1 MQDYMKT
8 LNPQQYEAATTLEGP
23 LLILAGAGSGK
34 TGTMTHRIAYMI
46 KEAGVN
52 PYSILAVTFTNK
64 AAGEMRD
71 RVEALVGPAPGMWI
85 QTFHSACL
93 RILRMDADRIGY
105 DRNFVV
111 YDPVDQKT
119 LVKQIVKEL
128 EYDEKQFAPA
138 YVLAE
143 ISKAKED
150 NVTAPEF
157 ARKYGTID
165 RYQPLVTLYDRYDK
179 ALKKNNAMDF
189 DDLILNTVR
198 LFEGDEETLLKY
210 QKRFRYVMV
219 DEYQDTNMLQYR
231 LVKMLA
237 EGHRNLCVVGDDDQC
252 IYQWRGAD
260 IRNILEF
267 EKDFPGAK
275 VIKLEQNYRSTGNI
289 IDAAHSVISRNRS
302 RKAKKLWTEA
312 APGEKIEYYRASDDR
327 EEARWT
333 AEKIRSLMHRD
344 PDLTYSDFAILYRT
358 NVQSRR
364 FEESLSGRD
373 IPYQVLSGLRYY
385 DRKEIK
391 DMMAYMRL
399 ILNPADDV
407 ALLRILNEP
416 KRGIGAKTEEKLRA
430 AAAASGR
437 SLLQTLSDP
446 AVQDSLSARSEEAVK
461 ALTGMLSSLAL
472 EQERMSVEDIYDT
485 LLNSSGYLKALQD
498 AESIEADARIEN
510 LLEFKSVIAE
520 KQKETDALQEVLT
533 LERFME
539 GLALLSDVDNHRADQ
554 DAVVLMTLHSAKG
567 LEFPVV
573 FMPGME
579 LGIFPSWR
587 TLDSGDGS
595 RMEEERRLCYVGMT
609 RAKKRLFLSSA
620 EMRMLY
626 GKTDFTSESTFLKE
640 IDPKYLAGDALYTK
654 RGQGVEFGR
663 YDVKKPYSGSS
674 YVSPI
679 AQANALRQSAL
690 GKKRDTLA
698 GVSVAAGEKVE
709 HAKFGKGT
717 VLEASGNTLTVYF
730 DSVGVKK
737 MAKDLAPLKKI

>member
-1 MQDYMKT
+1 MQDYLST
-8 LNPQQYEAATTLEGP
+8 LNPQQYEAATTIEGP

-46 KEAGVN
+46 KDAGIS

-64 AAGEMRD
+64 AATEMRE

-93 RILRMDADRIGY
+93 RMLRMDADRIGY

-128 EYDEKQFAPA
+128 EFDEKQFAPA
-138 YVLAE
+138 YVLSE

-150 NVTAPEF
+150 NITAPEY
-157 ARKYGTID
+157 ARKYGQIE
-165 RYQPLVTLYDRYDK
+165 RYKPLVTLYDRYDK

-189 DDLILNTVR
+189 DDLILNAVR
-198 LFEGDEETLLKY
+198 LFERDEETLLKY

-231 LVKMLA
+231 LIRLLA
-237 EGHRNLCVVGDDDQC
+237 ENHRNICVVGDDDQC
-252 IYQWRGAD
+252 IYAWRGAD

-289 IDAAHSVISRNRS
+289 IDAAHSVISRNRG
-302 RKAKKLWTEA
+302 RKDKKLWTKA
-312 APGEKIEYYRASDDR
+312 AAGEKIEYYRASDDR

-333 AEKIRSLMHRD
+333 AEKIRSLMRKN
-344 PDLTYSDFAILYRT
+344 PDLTYSDFAVLYRT

-430 AAAASGR
+430 AAMASGR

-446 AVQDSLSARSEEAVK
+446 EVQASLSARSEEAVRS
-461 ALTGMLSSLAL
+461 LTGMMASLSI
-472 EQERMSVEDIYDT
+472 EQERMSVEEVYDT
-485 LLNSSGYLKALQD
+485 LLNHSGYLKALQD
-498 AESIEADARIEN
+498 QESVEADSRIEN

-520 KQKETDALQEVLT
+520 KQKECDALQETLT
-533 LERFME
+533 LEKFME
-539 GLALLSDVDNHRADQ
+539 GLALLSDVDNHRSDQ

-579 LGIFPSWR
+579 LGIFPSYR
-587 TLDSGDGS
+587 TLDRGEGL
-595 RMEEERRLCYVGMT
+595 EEERRLCYVGMT
-609 RAKKRLFLSSA
+609 RARKRLFLSSA

-626 GKTDFTSESTFLKE
+626 GKTDFTAESPFLKE
-640 IDPKYLAGDALYTK
+640 IDPKFLTGDALYTK
-654 RGQGVEFGR
+654 KGQGVEFGR
-663 YDVKKPYSGSS
+663 YDVKRPYSGSS

-679 AQANALRQSAL
+679 AQANALRQEAQSR
-690 GKKRDTLA
+690 KKETLA
-698 GVSVAAGEKVE
+698 GVKLAPGDAVE
-709 HAKFGKGT
+709 HTKFGRGT
-717 VLEASGNTLTVYF
+717 VIEDAGNTVTVYF
-730 DSVGVKK
+730 DTVGVKK

>member
-1 MQDYMKT
+1 MQDYLAK

-46 KEAGVN
+46 KDAGVS

-64 AAGEMRD
+64 AATEMRT
-71 RVEALVGPAPGMWI
+71 RVEELVGPVPGMWI

-93 RILRMDADRIGY
+93 RILRSDADRLGY
-105 DRNFVV
+105 ERNFVV
-111 YDPVDQKT
+111 YDPADQKA
-119 LVKQIVKEL
+119 LMKSIVKEL
-128 EYDEKQFAPA
+128 EFDEKQFAPA
-138 YVLAE
+138 YVLSE
-143 ISKAKED
+143 ISDAKEKSL
-150 NVTAPEF
+150 NSAEY
-157 ARKYGTID
+157 ARKYGHLEKYKPLCTLFE
-165 RYQPLVTLYDRYDK
+165 RYEK
-179 ALKKNNAMDF
+179 ALLKNNAMDF

-198 LFEGDEETLLKY
+198 LFERDEETLMRY
-210 QKRFRYVMV
+210 QHKFRYVMV

-231 LVKMLA
+231 LVYLLSQK
-237 EGHRNLCVVGDDDQC
+237 HRNLCVVGDDDQC

-275 VIKLEQNYRSTGNI
+275 VIKLEQNYRSTSNI
-289 IDAAHSVISRNRS
+289 IDAAHSVISRNKG
-302 RKAKKLWTEA
+302 RKSKKLWTEA
-312 APGEKIEYYRASDDR
+312 PAGDKIEYYRAPDDR

-333 AEKIRSLMHRD
+333 AEKIRGLMRKD
-344 PDLTYSDFAILYRT
+344 PDLNYSDFAILYRT

-364 FEESLSGRD
+364 FEDSLSGRG

-430 AAAASGR
+430 MAAATGR
-437 SLLQTLSDP
+437 SLLQTLKDP
-446 AVQDSLSARSEEAVK
+446 EVQDSLSARSGAAVK
-461 ALTGMLSSLAL
+461 TLTDMLSSLAL

-485 LLNSSGYLKALQD
+485 LLSRSGYLQALQD
-498 AESIEADARIEN
+498 MNTVEADARIEN

-520 KQKETDALQEVLT
+520 KQKETEAMQEELT
-533 LERFME
+533 LEKFME
-539 GLALLSDVDNHRADQ
+539 GLALLSDVDNRKEDQ

-579 LGIFPSWR
+579 LGIFPSYR
-587 TLDSGDGS
+587 TIDRGEGL
-595 RMEEERRLCYVGMT
+595 EEERRLCYVGMT
-609 RAKKRLFLSSA
+609 RAKKRLLMSSA

-626 GKTDFTSESTFLKE
+626 GKTDFTAESPFLKE
-640 IDPKYLAGDALYTK
+640 IDKQYMTGDALYEK
-654 RGQGVEFGR
+654 RGQGVAFDR
-663 YDVKKPYSGSS
+663 YDGKAPYAAGP
-674 YVSPI
+674 YISPI
-679 AQANALRQSAL
+679 AQANAVRTSAL
-690 GKKRDTLA
+690 GSKKQTLA
-698 GVSVAAGEKVE
+698 GVSVNAGDGVE
-709 HAKFGKGT
+709 HPKFGKGT
-717 VLEASGNTLTVYF
+717 VIECSGNVLTVFF

-737 MAKDLAPLKKI
+737 LAKDLAPLKKL